1 MANRVLGGMAVWKM
15 LKQRE
20 RRGKMKKNFMIFFL
34 CVILFFCFSRLLVF
48 AMKII
53 KKKSKTQRDSVT
65 YEKLCCFWS
74 NHFRTSG
81 EKNTFHPLEHQTFQ
95 FAIKK
100 SFFWQGRERSKIGF
114 SQLSKPHTSS
124 CCCLLSNNMKNF
136 SSLVRVSELVNIII
150 LYSPTT
156 NDDGKCARW
165 CYWVAL
171 ASNMRVT
178 CGCEGLKSLDVK
190 RFEILL
196 SFASITIIRSSLKD
210 AMKWKQMEVS
220 RRRRIFCCVNGNDES
235 LSLSFYLSLP
245 NSLSLSSWI
254 DSPWHMWE
262 EF

>member
-1 MANRVLGGMAVWKM
+1 
-15 LKQRE
+15 
-20 RRGKMKKNFMIFFL
+20 
-34 CVILFFCFSRLLVF
+34 
-48 AMKII
+48 
-53 KKKSKTQRDSVT
+53 
-65 YEKLCCFWS
+65 
-74 NHFRTSG
+74 
-81 EKNTFHPLEHQTFQ
+81 
-95 FAIKK
+95 
-100 SFFWQGRERSKIGF
+100 
-114 SQLSKPHTSS
+114 
-124 CCCLLSNNMKNF
+124 MKNF

-196 SFASITIIRSSLKD
+196 SLASITIIRSSLKD

-245 NSLSLSSWI
+245 NSLSLELNRFAMAHVRRVLIAPTRSICSSR
-254 DSPWHMWE
+254 SCEMSVLFAVHESGNKRQPTRVLHKGEVLRKRGE
-262 EF
+262 EMLN